1 MSFILAIILAVVVFG
16 KIALDNSEKKAS
28 DREFA
33 QAMEKFSDENR
44 NWIDKVVDKQ
54 LEEQLEQDIYIGANR
69 EQFLEEVKQAYSDMG
84 KDTSNIFMPRKTEL
98 LRILLAR
105 RGKLR
110 YVDAENG
117 IENFVSILKPTPT
130 EGKRNYESQL
140 KFAVWMNGQ
149 LKAHGINEEL
159 VLVGVD
165 ELCYKIEDSRWR
177 MGRYKWR
184 PQKDSP
190 AIQYV
195 DLVRPCHRIG
205 QNFRYPT
212 KQKHL
217 SVSGR
222 GSQKQELDCFHHRYS
237 IVYNT

>member
-184 PQKDSP
+184 P
-190 AIQYV
+190 
-195 DLVRPCHRIG
+195 
-205 QNFRYPT
+205 
-212 KQKHL
+212 
-217 SVSGR
+217 
-222 GSQKQELDCFHHRYS
+222 S
-237 IVYNT
+237 IRNYKEAG